1 MQYLLEA
8 CVKFEINIFM
18 ALKSRQVLQT
28 YYDFT
33 CLPTSLHICIG
44 IHLFWKPFQASPPT
58 ISMPQKAFSSLTSNK
73 QVVCLYLN
81 KYTYFIHV
89 YNVLCLS
96 RYAFSKTN
104 HDKIEVTKLY
114 VYLSISFIFYC
125 FIVESYDFV
134 GNLEEINIYSRDQL
148 IKIWR

>member
-104 HDKIEVTKLY
+104 HDKIEVKKLY
-114 VYLSISFIFYC
+114 VFLFYLSFTILQQKAMIMQVIQRKSTSI
-125 FIVESYDFV
+125 
-134 GNLEEINIYSRDQL
+134 LETS
-148 IKIWR
+148 

>member
-8 CVKFEINIFM
+8 CVKFKINIFM

-33 CLPTSLHICIG
+33 CLPISLHICIG

-58 ISMPQKAFSSLTSNK
+58 ISISQKAFSSLTSNK

-104 HDKIEVTKLY
+104 HDKIEVIKLY
-114 VYLSISFIFYC
+114 VYLFHLFFTILQQKAIIMQVSPAHI
-125 FIVESYDFV
+125 
-134 GNLEEINIYSRDQL
+134 INFFE
-148 IKIWR
+148 

>member
-73 QVVCLYLN
+73 QVECLYLN
-81 KYTYFIHV
+81 KDTYFIHV

-104 HDKIEVTKLY
+104 HDKIEVIKLY
-114 VYLSISFIFYC
+114 VYLFHLFFTVLQQKALIMQVIQRKSTSF
-125 FIVESYDFV
+125 
-134 GNLEEINIYSRDQL
+134 LETS
-148 IKIWR
+148 